1 VIFRVAFESCTLTPP
16 SVRSECFRDGA
27 RGMLV
32 EFARDMLRRAEEE
45 EITWNDNPACHIAD
59 SPSTFGS

>member
-1 VIFRVAFESCTLTPP
+1 
-16 SVRSECFRDGA
+16 
-27 RGMLV
+27 MLV